1 MLLKKLRHE
10 KVVMGS
16 GGISDVGTPSSST
29 SGGKGMA
36 GVLGVKGFVFAGGAS
51 MAEEGVSGG
60 ASSLCRLITGG
71 GAAPSDDESEKSC
84 GGSSGSS
91 SRPTRECARQ

>member
-1 MLLKKLRHE
+1 MLLKKFRHE

-16 GGISDVGTPSSST
+16 GGISDVGTPNSST
-29 SGGKGMA
+29 SGGKVMA
-36 GVLGVKGFVFAGGAS
+36 GVLGVKGFVLVGAS
-51 MAEEGVSGG
+51 IAEEGVSGT
-60 ASSLCRLITGG
+60 SSLCRLITGG